1 MCIRDRYQRRVHG
14 KKVEEQKK
22 MKEMLRER
30 LKKNFEIQRKNELA
44 INTYLDWDNKKKII
58 NNKVFIKIQ
67 NKSNNLSLKKRAS
80 LSPLNKT
87 TDQVELQCLQN
98 QKANIGNNHY
108 FQVELNSMLVSDLT
122 KNESSQN
129 AANSAKNNLIQ
140 LLPIQSAFM
149 ERQTDQGEGIFT
161 TKTNRV
167 SNDNTDSNNN
177 NDNNIPDSNNNAPSN
192 EENVKT
198 NPVQAT
204 IANAK
209 TEEIF
214 PKYHATLKTTNQ
226 RMAVL
231 TKKVKLFQIQQ
242 LNENER
248 RGNNYDVKLTR
259 YQDQKG
265 EQFVNQD
272 NLSNSL
278 EKKVKSQA
286 TCHQGAN
293 VVQIRDPNNYL
304 VQYSPKY
311 SQKMAQIAQI
321 YIKK

>member
-1 MCIRDRYQRRVHG
+1 MFSYTFYSFYFFIFFFFSSRRRHT
-14 KKVEEQKK
+14 
-22 MKEMLRER
+22 R
-30 LKKNFEIQRKNELA
+30 
-44 INTYLDWDNKKKII
+44 
-58 NNKVFIKIQ
+58 
-67 NKSNNLSLKKRAS
+67 S
-80 LSPLNKT
+80 
-87 TDQVELQCLQN
+87 C
-98 QKANIGNNHY
+98 
-108 FQVELNSMLVSDLT
+108 LVSWARRCVQET
-122 KNESSQN
+122 
-129 AANSAKNNLIQ
+129 
-140 LLPIQSAFM
+140 
-149 ERQTDQGEGIFT
+149 G
-161 TKTNRV
+161 
-167 SNDNTDSNNN
+167 
-177 NDNNIPDSNNNAPSN
+177 NNNAPSN